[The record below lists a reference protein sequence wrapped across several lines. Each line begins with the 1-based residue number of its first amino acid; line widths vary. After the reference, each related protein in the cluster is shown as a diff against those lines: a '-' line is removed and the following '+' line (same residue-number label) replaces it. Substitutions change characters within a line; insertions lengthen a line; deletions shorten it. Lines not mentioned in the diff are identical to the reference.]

1 MNFNLHPA
9 VCPASCC
16 FTGWSWKCLFCCCVF
31 FFQSSDDKNISWE
44 SFEAIF
50 HGLKKTEKHGGLR
63 RQDVDVND
71 ENLLIVI
78 PLSCFFLNNPN
89 NRWQDWQPVSGC
101 HFLKCFFFTPDGVRC
116 WEEWETKL
124 SAEGELLNSMLIPQ
138 CHYVRKGR
146 VCVCAM
152 LTHLLICPCKHPKP
166 R

>member
-9 VCPASCC
+9 VCPAASLGEAESV
-16 FTGWSWKCLFCCCVF
+16 FFVVFF

-78 PLSCFFLNNPN
+78 PLSCFF
-89 NRWQDWQPVSGC
+89 
-101 HFLKCFFFTPDGVRC
+101 F
-116 WEEWETKL
+116 
-124 SAEGELLNSMLIPQ
+124 
-138 CHYVRKGR
+138 
-146 VCVCAM
+146 
-152 LTHLLICPCKHPKP
+152 
-166 R
+166 

>member
-50 HGLKKTEKHGGLR
+50 YGLKKTEKHGGLR

-101 HFLKCFFFTPDGVRC
+101 HFFFFLLLMASG
-116 WEEWETKL
+116 
-124 SAEGELLNSMLIPQ
+124 AERSGRQNSQLKESFLIP
-138 CHYVRKGR
+138 CWFLNVTMSGR
-146 VCVCAM
+146 GVCVCAR
-152 LTHLLICPCKHPKP
+152 C
-166 R
+166 